1 MRAIRA
7 AVDLHIQLGGGI
19 RDRAAI
25 DYWLGLGIDR
35 VVLGTAALR
44 DPELVRRAAR
54 DYPGRIVVGIDARD
68 GRVAVEG
75 WAETSE
81 IGAVELGTP
90 LRRCRG
96 RRDRLHRHRPRRRA
110 DRVDAAATAA
120 FAREVGVPVI
130 ASGGVA
136 SLADIAALKARAAD
150 GIAGAICGRALY
162 DGRLDPR
169 AALRLLAERPPMLK
183 MRVIPCLDVKDGR
196 VVKGVNFVDLTDA
209 GDPVEQARLYDR
221 EGADELCFL
230 DITAS
235 HEGRDTLY
243 DVVAPHRRAML
254 HAADRRRRRAHGRG
268 HPQAAAGRRRQG
280 VDQHRRRR
288 ASRIRARGGRE
299 IRQPVHRRRDRRE
312 SGRRRANG
320 TSSPMAD
327 GGRPGSTRSNGP
339 AASPITAPARS
350 C

>member
-1 MRAIRA
+1 MTAGSIR
-7 AVDLHIQLGGGI
+7 
-19 RDRAAI
+19 
-25 DYWLGLGIDR
+25 
-35 VVLGTAALR
+35 
-44 DPELVRRAAR
+44 E
-54 DYPGRIVVGIDARD
+54 
-68 GRVAVEG
+68 
-75 WAETSE
+75 
-81 IGAVELGTP
+81 
-90 LRRCRG
+90 RRC
-96 RRDRLHRHRPRRRA
+96 
-110 DRVDAAATAA
+110 
-120 FAREVGVPVI
+120 
-130 ASGGVA
+130 AS
-136 SLADIAALKARAAD
+136 
-150 GIAGAICGRALY
+150 
-162 DGRLDPR
+162 
-169 AALRLLAERPPMLK
+169 PPEPPSMLK

-254 HAADRRRRRAHGRG
+254 HAADRRRRGAHGRG
-268 HPQAAAGRRRQG
+268 HPQTAAGRRRQG

-288 ASRIRARGGRE
+288 AARIRARGGRE
-299 IRQPVHRRRDRRE
+299 IRQPVHRRGDRRQ

-320 TSSPMAD
+320 ASSPMAA

-339 AASPITAPARS
+339 AGSPITAPARS